1 MTALEIAKKILN
13 REIVIQISYNDLFR
27 DFCEELTEAGYL
39 YFSEGDLYEEV
50 IRSFE
55 ENWPFLCAST
65 TKKGRFSSVKH
76 GGNEYGEET
85 SLEDINY
92 ISSINHIDI
101 SLEEFL

>member
-13 REIVIQISYNDLFR
+13 HEIVIQVSYSDLFR
-27 DFCEELTEAGYL
+27 DFCEELTEAGYF
-39 YFSEGDLYEEV
+39 YYNGRDLYEEA
-50 IRSFE
+50 ISSFE
-55 ENWPFLCAST
+55 DNWPFLCAAA
-65 TKKGRFSSVKH
+65 TKRGKFFSVKH
-76 GGNEYGEET
+76 GNNEFGEET